1 MNSFLNADGI
11 SHCVAE
17 ESCEQHWVSSA
28 SPGNYKEIVWDLN
41 YLGEEDYKW
50 EWNPCVL
57 GQQKLGPWVLVPS
70 KAMWLEVL
78 LVFQEGFPIF
88 QGKTRTV
95 KYWERKKKN
104 QTEKKLLA
112 THKSGRLDR
121 KSRADEHR
129 TQAWRQDLGSC
140 YCSLFATVQETR
152 QFLESRV
159 VLWGQSQAH
168 SFPALIFFMK
178 LPGSFVV
185 GPAWK
190 TMGSE
195 GSTISW
201 VPKGLT
207 SPFQRGW
214 WEIFLQFFPGFSRI
228 CGLQTQ

>member
-1 MNSFLNADGI
+1 MNSFSNADGI

-28 SPGNYKEIVWDLN
+28 SPGNYKEIVWHSN

-104 QTEKKLLA
+104 QTKKKLLA

-159 VLWGQSQAH
+159 ALWGQSQAH
-168 SFPALIFFMK
+168 SFPALIFFYEAARV
-178 LPGSFVV
+178 LCGRSCLEDNGIRRFHN
-185 GPAWK
+185 
-190 TMGSE
+190 
-195 GSTISW
+195 
-201 VPKGLT
+201 LL
-207 SPFQRGW
+207 SP
-214 WEIFLQFFPGFSRI
+214 
-228 CGLQTQ
+228 